1 MLSLKKKQINAIE
14 VAKQAGVSQSTVSR
28 VFTPGASVS
37 EKARR
42 RVLETAKELG
52 YRPNALARG
61 LITNKTN
68 IIGLVMREIQNP
80 FYPEVLEKF
89 TKGLRK
95 RGYQVLF
102 VYAEKDELQHDDISQ
117 FLEYNVEGVIV
128 TDALLSSKVVSHFTE
143 NSIPVLLFN
152 RYAKD
157 FSGHV
162 VCCDNYSAGK
172 KIGEYLL
179 ENEHRQ
185 FAYIAGDTNTSTSRD
200 RERGFREALC
210 HEGIEPKVEVG
221 NYTYEGGYQAAL
233 QLLKSDPQLD
243 AIFCAN
249 DIMAL
254 GAVDAVK
261 SLGLTI
267 PKDVSI
273 MGVDDIVMAS
283 LPPYSLTT
291 WQQPVDEMIE
301 ASINILLGEISGE
314 NEGPVSILLPGKLI
328 ERQSVS
334 TFKK

>member
-1 MLSLKKKQINAIE
+1 MLFLKKKQVNAIE
-14 VAKQAGVSQSTVSR
+14 VAKRAGVSQSTVSR

-80 FYPEVLEKF
+80 FYPEILEKF
-89 TKGLRK
+89 TKGLRT

-117 FLEYNVEGVIV
+117 CLEYNVEGLIV
-128 TDALLSSKVVSHFTE
+128 TDALLSSKLVSHFTE
-143 NSIPVLLFN
+143 NNIPVLLFN

-172 KIGEYLL
+172 KIGEYLV
-179 ENEHRQ
+179 EKGHRQ

-210 HEGIEPKVEVG
+210 QKGMETKVEAG

-233 QLLKSDPQLD
+233 RLLQSDPQLD

-249 DIMAL
+249 DIIAL
-254 GAVDAVK
+254 GAIDAVK

-273 MGVDDIVMAS
+273 LGFDDITMAS
-283 LPPYSLTT
+283 WPPYSLTT

-301 ASINILLGEISGE
+301 ASINVLLGEIAGE
-314 NEGPVSILLPGKLI
+314 SEGPVSILLPGKLI